1 MPKKQR
7 AFNVKVA
14 VRVRPI
20 LPHDRDPREVVKV
33 DRASSKPSITVAD
46 PDKEFPGLKQNID
59 YLRVDYVRER
69 SYEFDHVYGPSQT
82 TETVFEEAVEPLGA
96 PVLDGMNVT
105 IFAYGQ
111 TGSGKTHTMLG
122 HRGETGVIQLT
133 LAKLFKERR
142 DNSRVTVSFV
152 ELYNEEIHDLLINEE
167 RKYGNHNGV
176 GGLDLREDPVKGP
189 MICGVTEM
197 PASDVETVMAL
208 LHAGNGR
215 RTQESTCANETS
227 SRSHAV
233 LQLAIESSEAKDPCA
248 QTGRRVKIK
257 RSSKLS
263 MIDLAGSERAA
274 ETKNSGAR
282 LQEGARINRSLL
294 ALGNVIN
301 ALRRERLSKGKSYV
315 NFRDSKLTR
324 LLKDSLGGNCRTLML
339 AHCSPTTTSFE
350 ETLNTLK
357 YANRARAIKNAVKE
371 NLRKVE
377 KPARR
382 LRPAAVHPEG
392 VVPPVNHKRRE
403 APRRRRQYRKNEDRP
418 RWGAPKPKTP
428 PRPNRENEN
437 PQYPSAGEG
446 SQKKRRLSGM
456 RDKLRARRS
465 VEKLST
471 TQEDP
476 VSPIVVA
483 NAPRSLDE
491 DMAQQRA
498 MEDEARAK
506 LVEQLHRTRKEVVG
520 QVRVAVELRK
530 TVENLTHQQQN
541 KGATLFAQR
550 SPDRHRSP
558 DRQRFPPIKPEERR
572 AVAAAAAA
580 YAAAVGVEGPSAEL
594 LKRDPLAFLSDV
606 LLKQKH
612 GSEPKDSSPAGVE
625 LTPTGRS
632 PDKERLL
639 KTTTRVKARAAR
651 ECEGLRR
658 AVKRGLEKSA
668 RKLPQVD
675 GSLAAVY
682 GIRDAAL
689 RHAAS
694 PQPELVSKD
703 ELSSSALLDAEM
715 RIVGAELEKLEIAEA
730 DIQRPETQLHEREVH
745 EAALKKLHEQV
756 RVRNG
761 VIRKLV
767 GHLKKDGIGART
779 LVRNSYAG
787 KASPRLKPS
796 PRRESYASP
805 ATLLS
810 AGIHESARR
819 SASKPT
825 PTRTTNIMADSLG
838 AVDPNFEASLT
849 GPRKVP
855 RRPDGLHGDSSR
867 RRRPRVAAP

>member
-1 MPKKQR
+1 MREKAKP
-7 AFNVKVA
+7 FNVKVA

-20 LPHDRDPREVVKV
+20 LAHDRDPRPVVRV
-33 DRASSKPSITVAD
+33 DRESTKPSVTVVD

-59 YLRVDYVRER
+59 YLRVDYIRER
-69 SYEFDHVYGPSQT
+69 SYEFDYVYGPTQPT
-82 TETVFEEAVEPLGA
+82 DTVFQEAVEPLIG
-96 PVLDGMNVT
+96 PVLDGQNVT

-122 HRGETGVIQLT
+122 HRGDRGVIQMA
-133 LAKLFKERR
+133 LAKLFNEQKEHT
-142 DNSRVTVSFV
+142 RVTVSFV
-152 ELYNEEIHDLLINEE
+152 ELYNEEIHDLLIDEE
-167 RKYGNHNGV
+167 RRYGNHNGV
-176 GGLDLREDPVKGP
+176 GGLDLREDPIKGP
-189 MICGVTEM
+189 CIAGVTEM

-208 LHAGNGR
+208 LRAGNER
-215 RTQESTCANETS
+215 RTQEPTSANDTS

-233 LQLAIESSEAKDPCA
+233 LQLAIESSEKPET
-248 QTGRRVKIK
+248 QHRGRRVKIK

-301 ALRRERLSKGKSYV
+301 ALRRGAQKGGKSYV

-339 AHCSPTTTSFE
+339 AHCSPTTLSFE

-392 VVPPVNHKRRE
+392 VPQNNHVRP
-403 APRRRRQYRKNEDRP
+403 APRRRRRYREMEERP
-418 RWGAPKPKTP
+418 QWGVNKPKTP
-428 PRPNRENEN
+428 PRPTKENED
-437 PQYPSAGEG
+437 PQPRSNDG
-446 SQKKRRLSGM
+446 SERKKRRHSAHDM
-456 RDKLRARRS
+456 RAKLRARKS
-465 VEKLST
+465 VEK
-471 TQEDP
+471 P
-476 VSPIVVA
+476 V
-483 NAPRSLDE
+483 LDE
-491 DMAQQRA
+491 EAERA
-498 MEDEARAK
+498 R
-506 LVEQLHRTRKEVVG
+506 LVEQLHKTRKEVVG
-520 QVRVAVELRK
+520 QVRLAVELRK
-530 TVENLTHQQQN
+530 TVESLTATKVN
-541 KGATLFAQR
+541 KGATLFA
-550 SPDRHRSP
+550 PKDTVHRSP

-572 AVAAAAAA
+572 AMEVAARA
-580 YAAAVGVEGPSAEL
+580 YAEAVGVEGQSADL
-594 LKRDPLAFLSDV
+594 LRRDPLAFLSDV

-632 PDKERLL
+632 PDKEQLL
-639 KTTTRVKARAAR
+639 KTASRVKARAAR

-658 AVKRGLEKSA
+658 AVKRGLDKSA
-668 RKLPQVD
+668 RKLPAVD

-689 RHAAS
+689 RHAVS
-694 PQPELVSKD
+694 PGQPELVSKD

-730 DIQRPETQLHEREVH
+730 RTQRPETQIHEREVH
-745 EAALKKLHEQV
+745 EAALKKLEQQV

-767 GHLKKDGIGART
+767 GQLKKDGIGART
-779 LVRNSYAG
+779 IVRNSYAG
-787 KASPRLKPS
+787 RASPSYAKKNS

-805 ATLLS
+805 QAKS
-810 AGIHESARR
+810 SG
-819 SASKPT
+819 
-825 PTRTTNIMADSLG
+825 IMADLLG
-838 AVDPNFEASLT
+838 AASPSFEPHPATFSASQ
-849 GPRKVP
+849 RKVP
-855 RRPDGLHGDSSR
+855 RRPDDAKDASGR
-867 RRRPRVAAP
+867 RRRPRVAA